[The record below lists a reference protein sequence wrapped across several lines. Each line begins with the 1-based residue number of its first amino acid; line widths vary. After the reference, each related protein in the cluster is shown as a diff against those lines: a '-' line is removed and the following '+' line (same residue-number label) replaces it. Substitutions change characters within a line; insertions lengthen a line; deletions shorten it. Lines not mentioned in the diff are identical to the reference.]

1 MKNVYRLL
9 AASALTVAALLFTPA
24 PSQSQSMCLWN
35 CQQIGYC
42 LRCVDPCSGTCTI
55 SCRYPGGGGYD
66 DEC

>member
-9 AASALTVAALLFTPA
+9 AAGALTALALLIPS

-35 CQQIGYC
+35 CQEIGYC
-42 LRCVDPCSGTCTI
+42 LRCVDPCSGACTI

-66 DEC
+66 ADC